1 MPEQR
6 SASQI
11 LFGYLPEQ
19 TVDVRGGVWKVK
31 SWRHAQEERNV
42 DGETLRRELC
52 RLAGPWEASGKDGGL
67 VKDLYTGRG
76 RVRVKSLDRQNG
88 VELEPFPRTWICRAC
103 NRLHPSPDSACECKS
118 TGRKGQLHFVGYCAD
133 CGDVREPWIRK
144 CKAHQQVR
152 VKFPGTA
159 SGSEIVFSCPTC
171 NSELQKGFGFPVCSC
186 GGKFTFNVHRAAS
199 VFTPRSVV
207 IVNPPSPHKI
217 RQIQEAGGG
226 PRALGW
232 VLDGMRTATMLQGRP
247 DMEAL
252 RRQLISQGLP
262 EKVVDEMLRAATDSG
277 EFHAESDAG
286 LPNEIAEEAEGQATT
301 IALAMSDSRIQIA
314 DLINSVEPLSVS
326 GVLYRERYKQALED
340 AGLVAV
346 ELIDKF
352 PVLTGHYGYTRGGS
366 GPGDS
371 RLRAYRDRSGD
382 YIVYGDIAETE
393 ALFVRLSP
401 ERVAEWLRSRGYN
414 LGMWHDSR
422 SAHLAILRA
431 AQQAGSSAGGTRTV
445 HESLTML
452 VHSYAHRLIR
462 LTAVHA
468 GIERNSLSELLVP
481 LHQGFFLYAAARGDF
496 VLGGLQAVFEGDL
509 HMLLREFV
517 HGEHRCALDP
527 GCTRGGG
534 ACVACLQLGE
544 PSCRFFNMMLD
555 RRLLFGGS
563 GYLGQPVI
571 T

>member
-1 MPEQR
+1 M
-6 SASQI
+6 
-11 LFGYLPEQ
+11 
-19 TVDVRGGVWKVK
+19 
-31 SWRHAQEERNV
+31 
-42 DGETLRRELC
+42 
-52 RLAGPWEASGKDGGL
+52 
-67 VKDLYTGRG
+67 
-76 RVRVKSLDRQNG
+76 
-88 VELEPFPRTWICRAC
+88 RA
-103 NRLHPSPDSACECKS
+103 
-118 TGRKGQLHFVGYCAD
+118 T
-133 CGDVREPWIRK
+133 
-144 CKAHQQVR
+144 
-152 VKFPGTA
+152 
-159 SGSEIVFSCPTC
+159 
-171 NSELQKGFGFPVCSC
+171 
-186 GGKFTFNVHRAAS
+186 
-199 VFTPRSVV
+199 
-207 IVNPPSPHKI
+207 
-217 RQIQEAGGG
+217 
-226 PRALGW
+226 
-232 VLDGMRTATMLQGRP
+232 TMLQGRP

-262 EKVVDEMLRAATDSG
+262 ETVVENMLRAATDSG
-277 EFHAESDAG
+277 EFHAGAEAG
-286 LPNEIAEEAEGQATT
+286 LPNEIAGEAEGQAIT
-301 IALAMSDSRIQIA
+301 IALAMSDSRMQIT
-314 DLINSVEPLSVS
+314 DLINSVEPLSPN
-326 GVLYRERYKQALED
+326 GVLYRERYKQALDD

-401 ERVAEWLRSRGYN
+401 ERVAEWLVSRGYS
-414 LGMWHDSR
+414 LGPWNDSR

-431 AQQAGSSAGGTRTV
+431 ARQVASSVAGTRTLQ
-445 HESLTML
+445 ESLTML

-468 GIERNSLSELLVP
+468 GIERNALSELLVP

-496 VLGGLQAVFEGDL
+496 VLGGLQAVFERDF

-534 ACVACLQLGE
+534 ACVACLHLGE
-544 PSCRFFNMMLD
+544 PSCRFFNTMLD
-555 RRLLFGGS
+555 RRLLFGES
-563 GYLGQPVI
+563 GYLGRPVV